1 MPSRHILAASLAFQ
15 LLAAPALAQATAP
28 PPVLAP
34 REIAARARPGVVL
47 IQGFRDGAEISQ
59 GSGFIVREDG
69 YLATNYHV
77 VEGADQLAV
86 TLNTGEVYDR
96 VWLVSH
102 DQRRDVV
109 ILRIAGVDFPTLA
122 LGDDRALEVGDQ
134 IYVMGNP
141 LGLDGTFS
149 DGLVSAKRTAEGT
162 SYIQISAPISPGSS
176 GGPVLNDRGE
186 VIGIATLTVEDGQNL
201 NLAVPAR
208 YAAGL
213 LALEEPP
220 IPWEQA
226 WSQFAVA
233 GEPVDEGYYD
243 DGYEEPLEPWAQ
255 ALLDE
260 MTAIDDAAVTIGA
273 VQTHDPVIE
282 MLNQGDTHVI
292 EYEFDRPGVRIA
304 LVGVCDLDCSDL
316 DLGVYDEYGQEIAV
330 DVESD
335 DRPEV
340 NIDIL
345 EPGVLE
351 VHVYMA
357 ACSVEPCGF
366 AVQAYQ
372 LATPAGADV
381 SKKN

>member
-1 MPSRHILAASLAFQ
+1 MRSRRLLPALALAT
-15 LLAAPALAQATAP
+15 LAAPGVAQQV

-34 REIAARARPGVVL
+34 REIAARARAGVVL
-47 IQGFRDGAEISQ
+47 IQGFRNGMEISQ
-59 GSGFIVREDG
+59 GSGFVVRDDG
-69 YLATNYHV
+69 YLVTNYHV
-77 VEGADQLAV
+77 VEGADQLAI

-102 DQRRDVV
+102 DQRRDIV
-109 ILRIAGVDFPTLA
+109 ILRIAGVDFPALP
-122 LGDDRALEVGDQ
+122 LGDDQAIEVGDH

-149 DGLVSAKRTAEGT
+149 DGLVSAKRTSDGN

-186 VIGIATLTVEDGQNL
+186 VVGIATLTVQNGQNL
-201 NLAVPAR
+201 NLAMPVR
-208 YAAGL
+208 YAEGL
-213 LALEEPP
+213 LALDEPP
-220 IPWEQA
+220 VAWEEV
-226 WSQFAVA
+226 WTQFAMA
-233 GEPVDEGYYD
+233 GEAVDEDYYD
-243 DGYEEPLEPWAQ
+243 DDYYEEPLEPWAQ

-260 MTAIDDAAVTIGA
+260 MAAIDDAALSLGA
-273 VQTHDPVIE
+273 VQTHDPVVE

-292 EYEFDRPGVRIA
+292 EYEFDTPGVRVA
-304 LVGVCDLDCSDL
+304 LVGVCDLDCHDL

-330 DVESD
+330 DVQGD

-340 NIDIL
+340 NIDIR
-345 EPGVLE
+345 EPGILE

-372 LATPAGADV
+372 LATPAGG
-381 SKKN
+381 KKQ